1 MGYVIFKNATLID
14 GNGGDPR
21 YNVSVLVENN
31 IIREVSECGISLQSA
46 DVIDCKG
53 NTLMPGLVDGHMHL
67 GLIEIEVVDIVR
79 RNPIGLI
86 AARMFRNMRE
96 LLEQGY
102 TSARDTG
109 GADAG
114 FRLAMEN
121 GEAVGPRFRV
131 SGPCIAQSGGHGD
144 NRGPSEYRPY
154 YEGNMGFRSR
164 LADGVPEVLKACR
177 ETLREGADFI
187 KIMACGGCASP
198 TGGPNACQY
207 TFDEMKAAV
216 DVADNAGTYVAAHCY
231 SDKSISRCTEAGI
244 LTIEHGNLLER
255 PTAKL
260 MAQKGTYLV
269 PTQITYEMVL
279 EHAKDSLSKF
289 MYDKFIA
296 VNDRGY
302 EAIKI
307 AMEEGVK
314 IGGGSDLTGR
324 NTKYASGAIAY
335 QAKAQGAMNAIV
347 SFTRVN
353 AEIMGMSEQ
362 IGTIEEGKLA
372 DIILVNDDPLKNID
386 LFKNPKDNILVI
398 MQDGKLYKKM
408 I

>member
-1 MGYVIFKNATLID
+1 MSYVLFKNATLID
-14 GNGGDPR
+14 GNGGDPKH
-21 YNVSVLVENN
+21 NASVLVEDCV
-31 IIREVSECGISLQSA
+31 IKEVSDSSINQPSA
-46 DVIDCKG
+46 EVIDCKG
-53 NTLMPGLVDGHMHL
+53 NTLLPGLIDGHMHL

-86 AARMFRNMRE
+86 AARMFRNLRE
-96 LLEQGY
+96 LLAQGY

-109 GADAG
+109 GADIG
-114 FRLAMEN
+114 FRLAVEQ
-121 GEAVGPRFRV
+121 GEAVGPRLRV

-144 NRGPSEYRPY
+144 NRGPSEYRDY
-154 YEGNMGFRSR
+154 TEGTMGFRSR
-164 LADGVPEVLKACR
+164 LADGRAEVLKKSR
-177 ETLREGADFI
+177 ETLREGADFL

-198 TGGPNACQY
+198 TGGPGANQY
-207 TFDEMKAAV
+207 TLDEIRAAV
-216 DVADNAGTYVAAHCY
+216 EVADNACTYVAAHCY
-231 SDKSISRCTEAGI
+231 SDLSIKRCTEAGVR
-244 LTIEHGNLLER
+244 TIEHGNLLER

-260 MAQKGTYLV
+260 MAENGTYLV

-279 EHAKDSLSKF
+279 EHSRDTLSKF

-324 NTKYASGAIAY
+324 NTKFAFGAIAY

-347 SFTRVN
+347 SFTKVN
-353 AEIMGMSEQ
+353 AEIMGMSDL
-362 IGTIEEGKLA
+362 IGTIEAGKYA
-372 DIILVNDDPLKNID
+372 DIILVKGNPLQNMD
-386 LFKNPKDNILVI
+386 LFKNSEENVLTI
-398 MQDGKLYKKM
+398 MQGGNIHKKS

>member
-1 MGYVIFKNATLID
+1 MNYTILKNATIID
-14 GNGGDPR
+14 GNGGNPQHEM
-21 YNVSVLVENN
+21 SVLVENN
-31 IIREVSECGISLQSA
+31 TIKEISHEIQMPSA
-46 DVIDCKG
+46 NVIDCKG

-79 RNPIGLI
+79 KNPVGLI

-96 LLEQGY
+96 SLAQGY

-109 GADAG
+109 GADNG
-114 FRLAMEN
+114 FRLAVEN
-121 GEAVGPRFRV
+121 GEAVGPRLRV

-144 NRGPSEYRPY
+144 NRSPSEYRAY
-154 YEGNMGFRSR
+154 YEGSIGFRSR
-164 LADGVPEVLKACR
+164 LADGRAEVLRACR

-207 TFDEMKAAV
+207 TPEEMRAAV
-216 DVADNAGTYVAAHCY
+216 EVAENAGTYVAAHCY
-231 SDKSISRCTEAGI
+231 SDKSIRRCTEAGI

-255 PTAKL
+255 ETAKI

-279 EHAKDSLSKF
+279 EHSKDTLSKF

-307 AMEEGVK
+307 
-314 IGGGSDLTGR
+314 
-324 NTKYASGAIAY
+324 
-335 QAKAQGAMNAIV
+335 
-347 SFTRVN
+347 
-353 AEIMGMSEQ
+353 
-362 IGTIEEGKLA
+362 
-372 DIILVNDDPLKNID
+372 
-386 LFKNPKDNILVI
+386 
-398 MQDGKLYKKM
+398 
-408 I
+408 

>member
-1 MGYVIFKNATLID
+1 MSYTIFKNATLID
-14 GNGGDPR
+14 GNGEDPK
-21 YNVSVLVENN
+21 YNASVLIEDN
-31 IIREVSECGISLQSA
+31 IIKEVADNEIHCASA
-46 DVIDCKG
+46 DVIDCQG
-53 NTLMPGLVDGHMHL
+53 NALLPGLIDGHMHL

-96 LLEQGY
+96 SLAMGY

-109 GADAG
+109 GADVG

-121 GEAVGPRFRV
+121 GEAVGPRLRV

-154 YEGNMGFRSR
+154 YEGSMGFRSR
-164 LADGVPEVLKACR
+164 LADGRAEVLKACR

-207 TFDEMKAAV
+207 TPEEMSAAV
-216 DVADNAGTYVAAHCY
+216 EVAGNAGTYVAAHCY
-231 SDKSISRCTEAGI
+231 SDKSIRRCTEAGI
-244 LTIEHGNLLER
+244 RTIEHGNLLER
-255 PTAKL
+255 QTAKM
-260 MAQKGTYLV
+260 MAERGTYLV

-279 EHAKDSLSKF
+279 EHARDTLSKF

-314 IGGGSDLTGR
+314 IGGGSDLTGH
-324 NTKYASGAIAY
+324 NTQYAFGAITY
-335 QAKAQGAMNAIV
+335 QARAQGAMNAIV
-347 SFTRVN
+347 SFTKVN
-353 AEIMGMSEQ
+353 SEIMGISDQ
-362 IGTIEEGKLA
+362 VGTIEAGKLA
-372 DIILVNDDPLKNID
+372 DFIVVKGNPLENME
-386 LFKNPKDNILVI
+386 LFKNSAENVLVI
-398 MQDGKLYKKM
+398 MQDGKTYKKL